1 MVQSKHHILDSSQQL
16 EINNQIKKDWC
27 TLHQS
32 FTLEKDKT
40 MKYIERT
47 NKIINDKYTEYVFES
62 FDIQNK
68 EETTVKIPINF
79 SECKT
84 FDWNIGVIYGGSGTG
99 KTTLLKEFGEL
110 SIDKFDEQKPLISN
124 FDWLEPKEATFL
136 LSAMGLSSVPTWLRP
151 FNLLSNGEQYRASL
165 AYKVGK
171 AEENEVIL
179 IDEFTSVVDRDVAK
193 AMSFAIQKYIR
204 RTNKK
209 IILASCHFDI
219 MEWLLPD
226 WTYSPL
232 KGRLEKASCRRQRPK
247 IQLSIFRCR
256 YETWNIFKH
265 HHYLSDELNKAASS
279 YVILW
284 NEKPIAFI
292 GILPFPGVGDEKTRR
307 ISRIVVLP
315 DFQGLGIGKDLLN
328 YISSLYQKEKSTMY
342 IRTMSP
348 ALGLSLANDKN
359 WMATSSNLKIPQ
371 ADSSGRKLIERPSY
385 SYKYIGEESE
395 HDTSIIKFKSEV
407 YKHVAQNQISLF

>member
-1 MVQSKHHILDSSQQL
+1 
-16 EINNQIKKDWC
+16 
-27 TLHQS
+27 
-32 FTLEKDKT
+32 
-40 MKYIERT
+40 MKYIERK
-47 NKIINDKYTEYVFES
+47 NKIINDKYTEYVYEA

-99 KTTLLKEFGEL
+99 KTTLLKEFGSL
-110 SIDKFDEQKPLISN
+110 TIDEFDEHKPLISN

-136 LSAMGLSSVPTWLRP
+136 LSAMGLASVPTWLRP
-151 FNLLSNGEQYRASL
+151 YTLLSNGEQYRASL

-171 AEENEVIL
+171 ASENDVIL

-193 AMSFAIQKYIR
+193 AMSNALQKYIR

-232 KGRLEKASCRRQRPK
+232 KGRLERASLRRQRPK
-247 IQLSIFRCR
+247 IELQIFRCR
-256 YETWNIFKH
+256 YETWNLFKQ
-265 HHYLSDELNKAASS
+265 HHYLTEDLNKAAQS
-279 YVILW
+279 YVFLW
-284 NEKPIAFI
+284 NDKPIAFV
-292 GILPFPGVGDEKTRR
+292 GILPFPGVGDSKTRR

-315 DFQGLGIGKDLLN
+315 DFQGLGLGKEIVN
-328 YISSLYQKEKSTMY
+328 YISALYWKEKHQMF
-342 IRTMSP
+342 IRTMNP
-348 ALGLSLANDKN
+348 ALGIALDKDKN
-359 WMATSSNLKIPQ
+359 WSQTAGHLKVPPK
-371 ADSSGRKLIERPSY
+371 DTSGRKLIERPSY
-385 SYKYIGEESE
+385 SFKYTGVISSDSSDVIIFNADAYKE
-395 HDTSIIKFKSEV
+395 
-407 YKHVAQNQISLF
+407 VAQNQISMF

>member
-1 MVQSKHHILDSSQQL
+1 
-16 EINNQIKKDWC
+16 
-27 TLHQS
+27 
-32 FTLEKDKT
+32 
-40 MKYIERT
+40 MKYIERK
-47 NKIINDKYTEYVFES
+47 NKIINDKYTEYVYEA

-99 KTTLLKEFGEL
+99 KTTLLKEFGSLTVDE
-110 SIDKFDEQKPLISN
+110 FDNEKPLISN

-136 LSAMGLSSVPTWLRP
+136 LSAMGLASVPTWLRP
-151 FNLLSNGEQYRASL
+151 YALLSNGEQYRASL

-171 AEENEVIL
+171 ASKNDVIL

-193 AMSFAIQKYIR
+193 AMSNALQKYIR

-232 KGRLEKASCRRQRPK
+232 KGRLERASCRRQRPK
-247 IQLSIFRCR
+247 IELQIFRCR
-256 YETWNIFKH
+256 YETWNLFKQ
-265 HHYLSDELNKAASS
+265 HHYMSENLNKAAKCF
-279 YVILW
+279 VLTL
-284 NEKPIAFI
+284 NDKPVAFMA
-292 GILPFPGVGDEKTRR
+292 ILPFPHGHIKNGFR

-315 DFQGLGIGKDLLN
+315 DYQGLGLGFVIID
-328 YISSLYQKEKSTMY
+328 YFASLYAADNKTMY
-342 IRTMSP
+342 IKTSNP
-348 ALGLSLANDKN
+348 ALFGAMSKNTDKWHLSGETKKEDLSSDKIKENQKANDMGFRNAITK
-359 WMATSSNLKIPQ
+359 
-371 ADSSGRKLIERPSY
+371 
-385 SYKYIGEESE
+385 SYKYIGPKSTEST
-395 HDTSIIKFKSEV
+395 DVITFNADA
-407 YKHVAQNQISLF
+407 YKEVAQNQISMF